1 MMCHTVIVTT
11 APSRAVHWPTD
22 GLCYGGDYNPE
33 QWTEDVWREDVELM
47 RAARINFVTVGVFSW
62 ARLQPEPHTWDF
74 GWLDRVMDL
83 LHGAQIR
90 VDLATATA
98 SPPPW
103 LPHRYPEV
111 RPVDERGYRYAIG
124 SRQTWSPASA
134 VYREASLELVEQ
146 IAVRYRDHPALA
158 LWHVSNELGCHNSR
172 CYSRDSAA
180 AFRVWLTKRYADIEV
195 LNVAWGTT
203 FWSQHYTCFDEVV
216 PPAPSTTFGNPAHL
230 LDWRRYCSDALLDQ
244 FLAERAV
251 LQRIT
256 PHIPVTTNFMVG
268 MPGWAP
274 GAVMGDMDYAGWAA
288 RLDPGQDIISTDHY
302 LIGASDGAF
311 GAHHKLSF
319 AADHTRGIAGGR
331 PWLLMEHSPS
341 AVNWQPVNRAK
352 RPGEMTRNSLS
363 HVARGADGIA
373 YFQFRASLT
382 GAEKFHSALVPHA
395 GPDTA
400 RWREAVQLG
409 EYLHRLAEVRGSTV
423 DAPVGIVFDW
433 PSQWACEQDGHPSVL
448 LQPADQALRA
458 HRAFTSSGATCEVIG
473 WQGDLTRYRV
483 LVLPAVYLC
492 SPVNARRVAAAA
504 KAGAHVVVTPF
515 TGIADDND
523 HVYPGG
529 YPGALRELLG
539 VRTSEFFPLAADEV
553 VRLDDHGSG
562 LLWSEELAAGSDVD
576 VIAHYTDG
584 HLAGSAAISCRVA
597 GAGAA
602 YYLSTVP
609 DPDTWRS
616 LAARVLAAAAVTPLP
631 VAADVELVRRRSA
644 HAAWLFVLNHS
655 AETVSVPVAGHDVLT
670 GRHVAAPLQLAAG
683 GCAVLRQEV

>member
-1 MMCHTVIVTT
+1 MTVTT
-11 APSRAVHWPTD
+11 AHHRQPRAGWPTE
-22 GLCYGGDYNPE
+22 GLSYGGDYNPE
-33 QWTEDVWREDVELM
+33 QWSEDVWREDVDLM
-47 RAARINFVTVGVFSW
+47 RAARINFATVGVFSW
-62 ARLQPEPHTWDF
+62 ARLQPEPGRWDF
-74 GWLDRVMDL
+74 DWLDRVLDL
-83 LHGAQIR
+83 LHNGGIR

-103 LPHRYPEV
+103 LPHRHPEV
-111 RPVDERGYRYAIG
+111 RPLDERGYRYAIG

-134 VYREASLELVEQ
+134 TYREASLELVER
-146 IAVRYRDHPALA
+146 IATRYGDHPALA

-172 CYSRDSAA
+172 CYSDDSAA
-180 AFRVWLTKRYADIEV
+180 AFRHWLTDRYGDIDG
-195 LNVAWGTT
+195 LNTAWGTT
-203 FWSQHYTCFDEVV
+203 FWSQRYTSFDEVV

-256 PHIPVTTNFMVG
+256 PEIPVTTNFMVG

-274 GAVMGDMDYAGWAA
+274 LSVMGDMDYAGWAA
-288 RLDPGQDIISTDHY
+288 RLDPARDIISTDHY
-302 LIGASDGAF
+302 LIGAPDGEYA
-311 GAHHKLSF
+311 AHHKLSF

-352 RPGEMTRNSLS
+352 IAGQMTRNSLS

-373 YFQFRASLT
+373 YFQFRASLA

-395 GPDTA
+395 GTDSA
-400 RWREAVQLG
+400 RWREALVLG
-409 EYLHRLAEVRGSTV
+409 EHLHRLAEVAGSSV
-423 DAPVGIVFDW
+423 DAPVGILFDW
-433 PSQWACEQDGHPSVL
+433 PSQWACEQVGHPSTL

-473 WQGDLTRYRV
+473 WQGDLSRYRV

-492 SPVNARRVAAAA
+492 SHENAARVAEAARS
-504 KAGAHVVVTPF
+504 GVRVLVTAF
-515 TGIADDND
+515 TGIADEND

-529 YPGALRELLG
+529 YPGAFRDLLG
-539 VRTSEFFPLAADEV
+539 IRTEEFFPLAEGDV
-553 VRLDDHGSG
+553 TRLDDGG
-562 LLWSEELAAGSDVD
+562 RAVLWSEELRHGDDVE
-576 VIAHYTDG
+576 VLTRYADG
-584 HLAGSAAISCRVA
+584 HLGGLPAVTRRTVGE
-597 GAGAA
+597 GAA

-609 DPDTWRS
+609 DADAWRAM
-616 LAARVLAAAAVTPLP
+616 AARVLTDAAVHTLP
-631 VAADVELVRRRSA
+631 VPAGDVELVRRRGASA
-644 HAAWLFVLNHS
+644 VWLFVMNHS
-655 AETVSVPVAGHDVLT
+655 PDKVTVPVGGHDLLTGETVTS
-670 GRHVAAPLQLAAG
+670 PLRLPAG

>member
-1 MMCHTVIVTT
+1 VTVTT
-11 APSRAVHWPTD
+11 TSHPVNSWPTD
-22 GLCYGGDYNPE
+22 GLCYGGDYNPD
-33 QWTEDVWREDVELM
+33 QWTEDVWRADVDLM

-62 ARLQPEPHTWDF
+62 ARLQPEPGAWDF
-74 GWLDRVMDL
+74 DWLDRVLDL

-103 LPHRYPEV
+103 LPHRHPEV
-111 RPVDERGYRYAIG
+111 RPVDEHGYRYAIG

-134 VYREASLELVEQ
+134 HYRAASLELVER
-146 IAVRYRDHPALA
+146 IATRYRDHPALA

-172 CYSRDSAA
+172 CYSQDSAG
-180 AFRVWLTKRYADIEV
+180 AFRGWLTKRYTDIET
-195 LNVAWGTT
+195 LNDAWATT

-230 LDWRRYCSDALLDQ
+230 LDWRRYCSDALLEQ

-256 PHIPVTTNFMVG
+256 PDIPVTTNFMVG

-274 GAVMGDMDYAGWAA
+274 RALMGDMDYAQWVQY
-288 RLDPGQDIISTDHY
+288 QDIISTDHY
-302 LIGASDGAF
+302 LIGDPAGEF
-311 GAHHKLSF
+311 GAHHKLAF

-331 PWLLMEHSPS
+331 PWLLMEHSSS

-352 RPGEMTRNSLS
+352 PPDEMTRNSLA

-373 YFQFRASLT
+373 YFQFRASLG

-395 GPDTA
+395 GADSA
-400 RWREAVQLG
+400 RWREAVRLG
-409 EYLHRLAEVRGSTV
+409 EHLHRLAEVRGSTV

-433 PSQWACEQDGHPSVL
+433 PSQWACEQDGHPSLL

-492 SPVNARRVAAAA
+492 SPENARRVAAAVP
-504 KAGAHVVVTPF
+504 AGTHVVVTPF
-515 TGIADDND
+515 TGISDEND

-529 YPGALRELLG
+529 YPGALRDLLG
-539 VRTSEFFPLAADEV
+539 IRTEEFFPLSGEDV
-553 VRLDDHGSG
+553 IRLDDGGSG
-562 LLWSEELAAGSDVD
+562 LLWSEQLTAATDVD
-576 VIAHYTDG
+576 VIARYADG
-584 HLAGSAAISCRVA
+584 QLAGSTAITRRPV

-602 YYLSTVP
+602 YYASTVP

-616 LAARVLAAAAVTPLP
+616 LAARVLAGAAVTPLP
-631 VAADVELVRRRSA
+631 VVVADVELVRRRGT
-644 HAAWLFVLNHS
+644 HATWLFVLNHS
-655 AETVSVPVAGHDVLT
+655 PDEVAVPVTGFDLLT
-670 GRHVAAPLQLAAG
+670 GQDVTAALRLAAG
-683 GCAVLRQEV
+683 GCAVLRTEV

>member
-1 MMCHTVIVTT
+1 MTVTT
-11 APSRAVHWPTD
+11 TSGLSVAWPTA

-47 RAARINFVTVGVFSW
+47 RAAQINFVTVGVFSW
-62 ARLQPEPHTWDF
+62 ARLQPEPGRWDF

-83 LHGAQIR
+83 LDGAQIR

-103 LPHRYPEV
+103 LPHRHPDV

-134 VYREASLELVEQ
+134 MYREASLELVER
-146 IAVRYRDHPALA
+146 IATRYRDHPALA

-172 CYSRDSAA
+172 CYSQDSAA
-180 AFRVWLTKRYADIEV
+180 AFRAWLTKRYTDIDA
-195 LNVAWGTT
+195 LNDAWGTT
-203 FWSQHYTCFDEVV
+203 FWSQHYSRFEEVA

-274 GAVMGDMDYAGWAA
+274 RSAMGDMDYAAWAA
-288 RLDPGQDIISTDHY
+288 LLEPGRDIVSTDHY
-302 LIGASDGAF
+302 LIGGTTGEFS
-311 GAHHKLSF
+311 AHHKLAF

-341 AVNWQPVNRAK
+341 AVNWQQVNRAK
-352 RPGEMTRNSLS
+352 VPGEMIRNSLA

-373 YFQFRASLT
+373 YFQFRASLA

-395 GPDTA
+395 GTDTA
-400 RWREAVQLG
+400 RWREAVRLG
-409 EYLHRLAEVRGSTV
+409 DYLHRLAEVGGSTV
-423 DAPVGIVFDW
+423 ETPVGIVFDW
-433 PSQWACEQDGHPSVL
+433 PSQWACEQDGHPSLL

-458 HRAFTSSGATCEVIG
+458 HRTFTSIGATCEVIG

-492 SPVNARRVAAAA
+492 STENARRVAAAA
-504 KAGAHVVVTPF
+504 QAGTHVVVTPF
-515 TGIADDND
+515 TGIADEND

-539 VRTSEFFPLAADEV
+539 VRTEEFFPLAEDGT
-553 VRLDDHGSG
+553 VRLDDGGTG
-562 LLWSEELAAGSDVD
+562 LLWSEELSTGPDVE
-576 VIAHYTDG
+576 VLTRYTDG
-584 HLAGSAAISCRVA
+584 HLAGHPALTRRVI
-597 GAGAA
+597 GSGAA
-602 YYLSTVP
+602 FYVSTVP
-609 DPDTWRS
+609 DPGTWRL
-616 LAARVLAAAAVTPLP
+616 LAALVLAGAAVTPLP
-631 VAADVELVRRRSA
+631 VAAADVEVVSRRSDDA
-644 HAAWLFVLNHS
+644 RWLFVLNHS
-655 AETVSVPVAGHDVLT
+655 PGKVSVPVSGHDVLT
-670 GRHVAAPLQLAAG
+670 GQDICAPLQLAAG